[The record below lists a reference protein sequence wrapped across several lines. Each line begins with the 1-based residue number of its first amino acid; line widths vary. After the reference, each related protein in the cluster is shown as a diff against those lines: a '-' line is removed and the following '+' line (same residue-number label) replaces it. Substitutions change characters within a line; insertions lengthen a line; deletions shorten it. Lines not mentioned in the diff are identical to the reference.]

1 MHSIAINDRVISELD
16 FVRLKKLGG
25 GHLPPEISDCIELAE
40 LVAPRDIQPDRVSM
54 YSQVEIEDSGSGG
67 RQKLVLCYPADTEP
81 AAGFI
86 SVLSPVG
93 ASLLGLSLGATASWK
108 APGGEP
114 CFARVTAI
122 LFQPEASG
130 DYTT

>member
-1 MHSIAINDRVISELD
+1 MCSMATTDRTITELD

-25 GHLPPEISDCIELAE
+25 GDMPPEISDCIELAE

-54 YSQVEIEDSGSGG
+54 YSQVEIEDSGSGV
-67 RQKLVLCYPADTEP
+67 RQKLVLCYPADAEP

-93 ASLLGLSLGATASWK
+93 ASLLGLRLGSVASWK
-108 APGGEP
+108 TPNGEA
-114 CFARVTAI
+114 CSARVTAI

>member
-1 MHSIAINDRVISELD
+1 MCSMATTDRTITELD

-25 GHLPPEISDCIELAE
+25 GDMPPEISDRIELAE

-54 YSQVEIEDSGSGG
+54 YSQVEIEDSGSGV
-67 RQKLVLCYPADTEP
+67 RQKLVLCYPADAEP

-93 ASLLGLSLGATASWK
+93 ASLLGLRVGSVASWK
-108 APGGEP
+108 SPKGDA
-114 CFARVTAI
+114 CSARVTAI

>member
-1 MHSIAINDRVISELD
+1 MHSMLASDRTVTELD

-25 GHLPPEISDCIELAE
+25 GELPPEISDSLELAE

-54 YSQVEIEDSGSGG
+54 YTQVEIEDAGSGG

-93 ASLLGLSLGATASWK
+93 ASLLGLRLGAIANWK
-108 APGGEP
+108 TPNGEA
-114 CFARVTAI
+114 CRATVTAI